1 MNPNVKSE
9 ILKNT
14 NYSKYSLK
22 DLEQVI
28 KDADNAYYNSDEPLM
43 NDAKYDALR
52 EYVQTAEPTFAKIG
66 SLPNAKNKVLLPVW
80 MGSMDKRKSNISEK
94 AELVISDKLDGVSC
108 LYMRKDGASKMFT
121 RGNGEYGTD
130 ITSLIEF
137 VNIPNIG
144 YKKDFMIR
152 GELIMQNKTFLKL
165 QNESDKPLSNA
176 RNTVSGIVNSKTPDT
191 KFRKLVDC
199 VFYEVIE
206 PKNLKPSEQFTFM
219 KNELQIGD
227 AFIVPYYIT
236 TGTKDS
242 ELRESLTKR
251 KTKSCYEIDGL
262 IVAKNTK
269 YDHANGK
276 NPKHAFAFK
285 ELSDNMLSK
294 ITEVTRV
301 DWNASKDLFLK
312 PTVHFKEVL
321 INNVKIK
328 QATGFNAKY
337 ISDNKIGKG
346 TMIEI
351 VRSGDVIPYI
361 NKIHESTKADM
372 PEQKFAWTKSGVDIF
387 IDDDNSDLYNEKQ
400 FIYATTMLKI
410 DNLGPSNIKK
420 LYDGGITTLK
430 QLFNVTSEKLITSKV
445 FQKKTA
451 ENIVS
456 GISKRKESLSCLD
469 LMAVSNVFG
478 RGLGAKTLELIITN
492 YPVNLNTDQDTLPSV
507 SELMKINGIGKLTAE
522 QYLRRLKDFKEF
534 VKHNSLSWCDD
545 NAKTAKPSTKS
556 IKLQGQKVLFTGFR
570 SPELQDIVKK
580 NSGVMYDSL
589 KKDTTLLVYKTR
601 NKKVDSAESAGIKTE
616 QYEDFKKRM
625 SNLTPSTNKDATSP
639 VVPKKDTVKPTSP
652 ATKPST
658 LNDDKPASIPKPRT
672 SPASKPVLNDDKP
685 ASIPKPRTSPATKPS
700 VLNDDKPASIPK
712 PRTSPASKPSA
723 STSKPRTS
731 PATKP
736 SVLNDDKPAS
746 PTTKGSSPTVTLPK
760 RGRPPKECKDLAKST
775 CMGRKKH
782 ISKPC
787 TFTKEGICINKI

>member
-1 MNPNVKSE
+1 
-9 ILKNT
+9 
-14 NYSKYSLK
+14 
-22 DLEQVI
+22 
-28 KDADNAYYNSDEPLM
+28 
-43 NDAKYDALR
+43 
-52 EYVQTAEPTFAKIG
+52 
-66 SLPNAKNKVLLPVW
+66 
-80 MGSMDKRKSNISEK
+80 
-94 AELVISDKLDGVSC
+94 
-108 LYMRKDGASKMFT
+108 
-121 RGNGEYGTD
+121 
-130 ITSLIEF
+130 
-137 VNIPNIG
+137 
-144 YKKDFMIR
+144 
-152 GELIMQNKTFLKL
+152 
-165 QNESDKPLSNA
+165 
-176 RNTVSGIVNSKTPDT
+176 
-191 KFRKLVDC
+191 
-199 VFYEVIE
+199 
-206 PKNLKPSEQFTFM
+206 M

-361 NKIHESTKADM
+361 NKIHEGTKADM

-410 DNLGPSNIKK
+410 DNLGPANIKK

-507 SELMKINGIGKLTAE
+507 SELVKINGIGEITAE

-556 IKLQGQKVLFTGFR
+556 TTTSKVEMNSAESKKPLKGQKVLFTGFR
-570 SPELQDIVKK
+570 SPELQKIVRK
-580 NSGVMYDSL
+580 NGGVMYDSL
-589 KKDTTLLVYKTR
+589 KKDTTLLVFKTR
-601 NKKVDSAESAGIKTE
+601 NKKVELAESAGIKTE

-625 SNLTPSTNKDATSP
+625 SSLTPSTNKDATSP
-639 VVPKKDTVKPTSP
+639 VVPNKDTVKPTSP

-658 LNDDKPASIPKPRT
+658 LNDDKPASIPKPST
-672 SPASKPVLNDDKP
+672 LNDDKP
-685 ASIPKPRTSPATKPS
+685 ASIS
-700 VLNDDKPASIPK
+700 K
-712 PRTSPASKPSA
+712 PRTSPAS
-723 STSKPRTS
+723 
-731 PATKP
+731 KP

-760 RGRPPKECKDLAKST
+760 RGRPVKECKDLAKST
-775 CMGRKKH
+775 CMGRTKH

-787 TFTKEGICINKI
+787 TFTKEGKCINKI

>member
-14 NYSKYSLK
+14 DYSKYSLK

-108 LYMRKDGASKMFT
+108 LYMRKDGASKMFS

-361 NKIHESTKADM
+361 NKIHEGTKADM

-410 DNLGPSNIKK
+410 DNLGPKNIKK

-556 IKLQGQKVLFTGFR
+556 TTSEVETNSAESKKPLKGQKVLFTGFR
-570 SPELQDIVKK
+570 SPELQKIVRK
-580 NSGVMYDSL
+580 NGGVMYDSF
-589 KKDTTLLVYKTR
+589 KKDITLLVFKTR

-616 QYEDFKKRM
+616 QYDDFKKRM

-658 LNDDKPASIPKPRT
+658 LNDDKPAST
-672 SPASKPVLNDDKP
+672 S
-685 ASIPKPRTSPATKPS
+685 KPRTSPATKPS
-700 VLNDDKPASIPK
+700 TLNDDKPASK
-712 PRTSPASKPSA
+712 PRTSPAS
-723 STSKPRTS
+723 
-731 PATKP
+731 KP

-760 RGRPPKECKDLAKST
+760 RGRPVKECKDLAKST
-775 CMGRKKH
+775 CMGRTKH

-787 TFTKEGICINKI
+787 TFTKEGECINKI

>member
-1 MNPNVKSE
+1 MNTTVKSE

-14 NYSKYSLK
+14 DYSKYSLK

-66 SLPNAKNKVLLPVW
+66 SLPNSKNKVLLPVW

-108 LYMRKDGASKMFT
+108 LYMRKDGASKMFS

-262 IVAKNTK
+262 IVAKNIK

-351 VRSGDVIPYI
+351 VRSCDVIPYI

-469 LMAVSNVFG
+469 LMTVSNVFG
-478 RGLGAKTLELIITN
+478 RGLGAKTLELIITK
-492 YPVNLNTDQDTLPSV
+492 YPVNLNTDQDALPSV
-507 SELMKINGIGKLTAE
+507 SELVKINGIGEITAE

-545 NAKTAKPSTKS
+545 NAKNAKTSTKS
-556 IKLQGQKVLFTGFR
+556 TTNKVETSSEKSMKLQGQKVLFTGFR
-570 SPELQDIVKK
+570 SPELQKIVIDHG
-580 NSGVMYDSL
+580 GVMYDSF
-589 KKDTTLLVYKTR
+589 KKDTTLLVFKTR
-601 NKKVDSAESAGIKTE
+601 NKKVESAESTGIKTE

-625 SNLTPSTNKDATSP
+625 SSLTPSTDKDATSP

-672 SPASKPVLNDDKP
+672 SPA
-685 ASIPKPRTSPATKPS
+685 T
-700 VLNDDKPASIPK
+700 
-712 PRTSPASKPSA
+712 KPSA

-782 ISKPC
+782 ISNPC
-787 TFTKEGICINKI
+787 TFTKEGKCINKI

>member
-1 MNPNVKSE
+1 MNTTVKSE

-14 NYSKYSLK
+14 DYSKYSLK

-66 SLPNAKNKVLLPVW
+66 SLPNSKNKVLLPVW

-108 LYMRKDGASKMFT
+108 LYMRKDGASKMFS

-262 IVAKNTK
+262 IVAKNIK

-430 QLFNVTSEKLITSKV
+430 QLFNVSSEKLITSKV

-469 LMAVSNVFG
+469 LMTVSNVFG
-478 RGLGAKTLELIITN
+478 RGLGAKTLELIITK
-492 YPVNLNTDQDTLPSV
+492 YPVNLNTDQDALPSV
-507 SELMKINGIGKLTAE
+507 SELVKINGIGEITAE

-545 NAKTAKPSTKS
+545 NAKNAKTSTKS
-556 IKLQGQKVLFTGFR
+556 TTNKVETSSEKSMKLQGQKVLFTGFR
-570 SPELQDIVKK
+570 SPELQKIVIDHG
-580 NSGVMYDSL
+580 GVMYDSF
-589 KKDTTLLVYKTR
+589 KKDTTLLVFKTR
-601 NKKVDSAESAGIKTE
+601 NKKVESAESTGIKTE

-625 SNLTPSTNKDATSP
+625 SSLTPSTDKDATSP

-672 SPASKPVLNDDKP
+672 SPA
-685 ASIPKPRTSPATKPS
+685 T
-700 VLNDDKPASIPK
+700 
-712 PRTSPASKPSA
+712 KPSA

-782 ISKPC
+782 ISNPC
-787 TFTKEGICINKI
+787 TFTKEGKCINKI